1 MSPSLYL
8 GAAASAVSFTPSPD
22 GGVLFDLEND
32 RLLKLN
38 AVGVEIWKLLSAG
51 ESEPQIVLRIAEKY
65 DVDQQRVAKDVR
77 ALLGKIAEL
86 RVPIT
91 SAVSTNQPQSAA
103 SQSRPPSFPWY
114 GQDESAARPK
124 PRTTTIICALLGL
137 AAFDVVLTLFSM
149 KSLCSLVK
157 RWPLRKSSAIDS
169 DAVGRTCSAVEKACV
184 WYPRQALCLQR
195 SAVTTCLLRAHGIP
209 ARMNIGARPM
219 PLLAHAWVE
228 VDGAVVND
236 WAQVKSFYGALTSY

>member
-1 MSPSLYL
+1 MSPSLPIDATEPAL
-8 GAAASAVSFTPSPD
+8 SFTPSQD

-38 AVGVEIWKLLSAG
+38 AVGVEIWKLLAAG
-51 ESEPQIVLRIAEKY
+51 ETEPQIVLTIAQKY
-65 DVDQQRVAKDVR
+65 GVVHARVAEDVR
-77 ALLGKIAEL
+77 ALLAKIGEL

-91 SAVSTNQPQSAA
+91 SAVSTNQQQSATL
-103 SQSRPPSFPWY
+103 QNKPPSFPWY
-114 GQDESAARPK
+114 GRDESAHRPN
-124 PRTTTIICALLGL
+124 PRTVTVICALLGL
-137 AAFDVVLTLFSM
+137 AAFDFVLTLFSM

-157 RWPLRKSSAIDS
+157 RWPLRKNSTVDRDAI
-169 DAVGRTCSAVEKACV
+169 GRICSAVEKACV

-228 VDGAVVND
+228 AEGAVVND

>member
-1 MSPSLYL
+1 MSPSLHL
-8 GAAASAVSFTPSPD
+8 GSAASAVCFTPSAD

-38 AVGVEIWKLLSAG
+38 AVGVDIWKLLAAG
-51 ESEPQIVLRIAEKY
+51 DTEPQIVRKIAEQY
-65 DVDQQRVAKDVR
+65 GVDQSRVAKDVR

-86 RVPIT
+86 RVPLC
-91 SAVSTNQPQSAA
+91 SAVSTTQPQSATP
-103 SQSRPPSFPWY
+103 QNRPPSFPWY
-114 GQDESAARPK
+114 GQDETAQRPK
-124 PRTTTIICALLGL
+124 PRTTTMICALLGL
-137 AAFDVVLTLFSM
+137 AVFDVVLTLFSM
-149 KSLCSLVK
+149 KSLCSLVR
-157 RWPLRKSSAIDS
+157 RWPLRKSRPVDPDAI
-169 DAVGRTCSAVEKACV
+169 GRVCSAAEKACI

-228 VDGAVVND
+228 VDGAIVND